1 MVPQIHE
8 IWGNNVSSLWWGLFS
23 TYQRDGKTTQDS
35 IHNKQIKTDPQ
46 LGACSTHSWDA
57 SQPFIP
63 LYIHLNV
70 SPWPFVLIS
79 AFQSPVP
86 FQEPSPLP
94 DPLTASADPFSWAD
108 YSLFGICALSKF
120 CFASKTF
127 FFFFSPGP
135 IPFFIK
141 LDFFFFSFSFLMSPL
156 KRAFYSGQTKGL
168 AMFSFTNV
176 TAAWLK
182 SCSRPECC
190 TDTEQKPCSAS
201 DTAALFPIVPPPC
214 LLNSNSLQWHF
225 SKSHVLRSSSPCL
238 QQKLIVI
245 VHWIEALKERH

>member
-1 MVPQIHE
+1 MPLSHSFLFTS
-8 IWGNNVSSLWWGLFS
+8 IWTFPLGLLFWFQLSKPLCHSRSLLPS
-23 TYQRDGKTTQDS
+23 Q
-35 IHNKQIKTDPQ
+35 
-46 LGACSTHSWDA
+46 THSL
-57 SQPFIP
+57 P
-63 LYIHLNV
+63 LQTL
-70 SPWPFVLIS
+70 SPGLITRFLAFVLFLS
-79 AFQSPVP
+79 SVLLLK
-86 FQEPSPLP
+86 PS
-94 DPLTASADPFSWAD
+94 
-108 YSLFGICALSKF
+108 
-120 CFASKTF
+120 
-127 FFFFSPGP
+127 FFFSPGP

-141 LDFFFFSFSFLMSPL
+141 LHIFFSFSFLMSPL

-245 VHWIEALKERH
+245 VHWREALKERH